1 MKKRNPATL
10 ALEDGT
16 LFEGWSFGA
25 PVDGSGEVCFNT
37 SMSGYQEILT
47 DPSYAGQMVC
57 MTYPHMGNYGVND
70 LDMESM
76 APWVGGFIV
85 RELTPSPSNFRSH
98 ASLESFLLKHQIPG
112 IAGIDTRG
120 LTRLLRDKGAQRGVI
135 LQGRVDKARA
145 LKKVK
150 ASPSY
155 EGTDWV
161 QKVSTVRPYA
171 WALGLD
177 SGLVGIEPPESAL
190 VMPSRNKGHKPKLA
204 KPGKPFKVVAIDCGI
219 KRNILRNLVS
229 AGCQVTVVP
238 AATPS
243 RSILGYDPD
252 GIFLS
257 NGPGDP
263 QAVPYVAQT
272 VRELIGKRPIFGI
285 CLGHQMLALALSG
298 KTYKLKF
305 GHRGGNQPVMD
316 LATRKV
322 EITSQN
328 HGFAVDPKSFKDRG
342 VVLSHINLNDSTS
355 EGLEYG
361 KGKLFSVQYH
371 PEASPGPHDA
381 NYLFHRFNDLMR
393 KG

>member
-16 LFEGWSFGA
+16 VFEGWSFGA
-25 PVDGSGEVCFNT
+25 ARDGYGEACFNT

-57 MTYPHMGNYGVND
+57 MTYPHIGNYGTND
-70 LDMESM
+70 LDMESVR
-76 APWVGGFIV
+76 PWVGGFIV
-85 RELTPSPSNFRSH
+85 REFTPGPSNFRSL
-98 ASLESFLLKHQIPG
+98 APLEAFLIKHKVPG
-112 IAGIDTRG
+112 ICGIDTRG

-135 LQGRVDKARA
+135 LQGRVDKAAAGRKA
-145 LKKVK
+145 K
-150 ASPSY
+150 ASPPY
-155 EGTDWV
+155 VGTDWV
-161 QKVSTVRPYA
+161 ARVSTAKAYR
-171 WALGLD
+171 WTQGLE
-177 SGLVGIEPPESAL
+177 SGIPGLPPPEQQL
-190 VMPSRNKGHKPKLA
+190 VLPSRGVKAA
-204 KPGKPFKVVAIDCGI
+204 KPGRRYKVVALDCGI
-219 KRNILRNLVS
+219 KRNILRGLVS
-229 AGCQVTVVP
+229 AGCDVTVVP
-238 AATPS
+238 AATPA
-243 RSILGYDPD
+243 RNILGHDPD
-252 GIFLS
+252 GVFLS

-263 QAVPYVAQT
+263 EAVPYVAQT

-285 CLGHQMLALALSG
+285 CLGHQMLGLALGG

-316 LATRKV
+316 LKTRKV

-342 VVLSHINLNDSTS
+342 VTLSHINLNDQTS

-361 KGKLFSVQYH
+361 KRRLFSVQYH

-381 NYLFHRFNDLMR
+381 HYLFHRFTDLMK